1 MDVKELI
8 KSYGQFY
15 HITDSGNESNI
26 MKNGLLPTLYEEM
39 DYHIECPK
47 IMAQLCVTPPHKL
60 HELYQL
66 AIPVI
71 WDHCSGA

>member
-39 DYHIECPK
+39 DYHIE
-47 IMAQLCVTPPHKL
+47 
-60 HELYQL
+60 
-66 AIPVI
+66 
-71 WDHCSGA
+71 